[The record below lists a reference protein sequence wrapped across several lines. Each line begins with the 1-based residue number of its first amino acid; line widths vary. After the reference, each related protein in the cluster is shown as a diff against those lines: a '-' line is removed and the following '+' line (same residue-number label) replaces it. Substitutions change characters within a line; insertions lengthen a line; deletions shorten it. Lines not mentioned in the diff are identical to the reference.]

1 MGTLNRN
8 LQTTLTV
15 SVIPVL
21 IELFARENMPA
32 HHHDLVAK
40 TRVNDGDLN
49 KIGAI
54 IVVVESKLVKA
65 KKKQAQLQDKA
76 IFFLPLPPENWS
88 SDFHRE
94 IRSMRLSS
102 EISPEDD
109 GSIKAVIRLPPARNF
124 LLKTIESTK
133 SYDSWKKSYSR
144 RCDVLREAVMLLH
157 PSTVQNTYLLDC

>member
-1 MGTLNRN
+1 MHMGTLNRN

-32 HHHDLVAK
+32 HHHDLIAK

-49 KIGAI
+49 KIGAV

-76 IFFLPLPPENWS
+76 IFFCPSPQKIDHLISIEK
-88 SDFHRE
+88 SD
-94 IRSMRLSS
+94 
-102 EISPEDD
+102 
-109 GSIKAVIRLPPARNF
+109 
-124 LLKTIESTK
+124 
-133 SYDSWKKSYSR
+133 
-144 RCDVLREAVMLLH
+144 RCGYQVKFRHKMTAA
-157 PSTVQNTYLLDC
+157 